1 MNNPFLCSFS
11 GLALRYVLIL
21 QARFQGAFMAV
32 DGPKP
37 QTRKRGEQGVNSF
50 AVSALTFAG
59 GMRELKYDGYKSP
72 DTEEVE

>member
-1 MNNPFLCSFS
+1 
-11 GLALRYVLIL
+11 
-21 QARFQGAFMAV
+21 MAV

-37 QTRKRGEQGVNSF
+37 QTRKRGEQGVSSF